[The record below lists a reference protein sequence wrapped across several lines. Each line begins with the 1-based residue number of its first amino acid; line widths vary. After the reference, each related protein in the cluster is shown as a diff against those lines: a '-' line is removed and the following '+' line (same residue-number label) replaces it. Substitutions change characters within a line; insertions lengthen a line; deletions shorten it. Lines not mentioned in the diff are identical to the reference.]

1 MKPTILE
8 ALESTATQSLPRG
21 KYAQTSNK
29 ATPSSNDVLLHR
41 DVLLRFLKEASNM
54 GESDM
59 TIDELI
65 ETLEDWP

>member
-1 MKPTILE
+1 MKGTIQE
-8 ALESTATQSLPRG
+8 ALESTCARRPPRWKSPPDNG
-21 KYAQTSNK
+21 VMPTA
-29 ATPSSNDVLLHR
+29 NDLLIYREGH
-41 DVLLRFLKEASNM
+41 LRFLKEASNM